1 MSLCFFVPRFEEGL
15 IDLDPLERAL
25 LGSVKPRQQCCASG
39 QLSKIIDDQS
49 RLAISLDVSKFNPE
63 ELNVNVEGRTL
74 TVEGKQ
80 EIEEE
85 NGYSI
90 RSFMR
95 QWTLPEDVD
104 IDNIRSSLT
113 EDGHL
118 SIEAPKANPP
128 AAALKPIPIQKAA
141 KKE

>member
-1 MSLCFFVPRFEEGL
+1 MSFLSTSPLNGCF
-15 IDLDPLERAL
+15 
-25 LGSVKPRQQCCASG
+25 Q
-39 QLSKIIDDQS
+39 IIDDQS

-90 RSFMR
+90 R
-95 QWTLPEDVD
+95 WV
-104 IDNIRSSLT
+104 
-113 EDGHL
+113 
-118 SIEAPKANPP
+118 
-128 AAALKPIPIQKAA
+128 IQSG
-141 KKE
+141 